1 VIPLVDISEIMGQ
14 AVGWER
20 TFVFNLKSDGGVP
33 IIGQDKLQSE
43 LTIKMRIIASASTGG
58 GSSGSPG
65 PSSLGSR
72 ASSVSPALP
81 RRRIGWDFLV
91 IYE

>member
-1 VIPLVDISEIMGQ
+1 MIPLVDISEIMGQ

-58 GSSGSPG
+58 GSPG

-81 RRRIGWDFLV
+81 RRRIGWDVLL